1 MVCLLLG
8 YYSAVC
14 GSQQAP
20 ASLINS
26 KVFGSRTTAAFI
38 LFTLMC
44 FLCYV
49 RDCVRISSLGSTVL
63 LLFKYPRTRFPFLFE
78 NITYQNKSLN
88 VFSKMSA
95 TLWCWISLQLI
106 SPKL

>member
-26 KVFGSRTTAAFI
+26 KVLGSRTTAAFI

-49 RDCVRISSLGSTVL
+49 TNCVRISSLGSTVL
-63 LLFKYPRTRFPFLFE
+63 SSF
-78 NITYQNKSLN
+78 Q
-88 VFSKMSA
+88 V
-95 TLWCWISLQLI
+95 
-106 SPKL
+106 PKDESSNFI